1 VDGLVSITARFP
13 DKHGKQHFGTV
24 QAGES
29 LQPPPT
35 IQSFVIFNFLPVNL
49 SQWIASMSAR
59 RVMVRFEMLQETLE
73 VTTSPAARD
82 FHS

>member
-1 VDGLVSITARFP
+1 MSITVRFP
-13 DKHGKQHFGTV
+13 DKHGKQHFGTF
-24 QAGES
+24 QTGES

-35 IQSFVIFNFLPVNL
+35 IQNFVIFNFLSVNL

-73 VTTSPAARD
+73 VTTSPAVRD
-82 FHS
+82 FYS